1 MVNLAE
7 DLNGSGAVRHRGAP
21 VLTAPLL
28 APPPL
33 PAEPAPPRVAV
44 LLNARARKV
53 TPRVLRALSHVV
65 PRSDLYLSRSPLDAQ
80 RIARTILSRGYDTV
94 FCGGGDGTFIGFAD
108 EILSEAER
116 AHASAPRFGVL
127 KLGTGNGLAALVQA
141 SPLKDGGVVDDVRR
155 AREGAIPG
163 YRPLELLKVEGRRAQ
178 FAGLGV
184 DARLLNDYLDLKS
197 KVQGTWGHWALTG
210 ARGYALTVGL
220 RTLPHALVRRLSEQV
235 EVRNSAQ
242 VPAYRLDPNGRVI
255 EELAPGALLYRG
267 PAMVVA
273 AGTIP
278 FYGYALR
285 MFPFAGRR
293 PGHLHLR
300 LGTVNPLA
308 AVANLRALWRGEWF
322 PPTIHDFHAVA
333 VSVKAARPMPLQIGG
348 DAAGERTSVE
358 FRMSS
363 KRLELV
369 DWSQPACA

>member
-1 MVNLAE
+1 MLVQPSTE
-7 DLNGSGAVRHRGAP
+7 P
-21 VLTAPLL
+21 V
-28 APPPL
+28 
-33 PAEPAPPRVAV
+33 EPSAPRVAV
-44 LLNARARKV
+44 LLNARARRV
-53 TPRVLRALSHVV
+53 TPRVVRALSHVV
-65 PRSDLYLSRSPLDAQ
+65 PRADLYLSRSPKDAR
-80 RIARTILSRGYDTV
+80 RIARDIVVRGYDTV

-108 EILSEAER
+108 EILSQAER

-127 KLGTGNGLAALVQA
+127 KLGTGNGLAALVHA
-141 SPLKDGGVVDDVRR
+141 SSLKDGGVMDDVRR
-155 AREGAIPG
+155 ACEGAVPG

-178 FAGLGV
+178 FAGLGM
-184 DARLLNDYLDLKS
+184 DARLLNDYLGLKS
-197 KVQGTWGHWALTG
+197 TVQGTWGHWALTG
-210 ARGYALTVGL
+210 SRGYALTVGL
-220 RTLPHALVRRLSEQV
+220 RTLPYALTHRLAQEV
-235 EVRNSAQ
+235 EVRNAADA
-242 VPAYRLDPNGRVI
+242 PAYRLDTSGLAV

-267 PAMVVA
+267 PAMMVA
-273 AGTIP
+273 ASTIP

-308 AVANLRALWRGEWF
+308 AVVNVRALWRGEWF
-322 PPTIHDFHAVA
+322 PRNIHDFHAVA
-333 VSVKAARPMPLQIGG
+333 VSVVAKQPMPLQIGG

>member
-1 MVNLAE
+1 MLAHPSTGTPI
-7 DLNGSGAVRHRGAP
+7 DLGQ
-21 VLTAPLL
+21 TAI
-28 APPPL
+28 
-33 PAEPAPPRVAV
+33 PRVAV

-53 TPRVLRALSHVV
+53 TPRVVRALSHVV
-65 PRSDLYLSRSPLDAQ
+65 PRSDLYLSRSPKDAR
-80 RIARTILSRGYDTV
+80 RIARDILSRGYDTV

-116 AHASAPRFGVL
+116 VQSLAPRFGVL
-127 KLGTGNGLAALVQA
+127 KLGTGNGLAALVHA
-141 SPLKDGGVVDDVRR
+141 SPLKDGGVLDDVRR
-155 AREGAIPG
+155 ACEGAIPG
-163 YRPLELLKVEGRRAQ
+163 YRPLELLKVDGRRAQ

-184 DARLLNDYLDLKS
+184 DARLLNDYLGLKS

-210 ARGYALTVGL
+210 SRGYALTVGL
-220 RTLPHALVRRLSEQV
+220 RTLPHAFTHRLSQEV
-235 EVRNSAQ
+235 EVRNAAD
-242 VPAYRLDPNGRVI
+242 VAAYRLDPSGTAV

-267 PAMVVA
+267 PAMIVA
-273 AGTIP
+273 ASTIP

-308 AVANLRALWRGEWF
+308 AVANVRALWRGEWF
-322 PPTIHDFHAVA
+322 PPNIHDFHAVA
-333 VSVKAARPMPLQIGG
+333 VSVQAARPMPLQIGG

-363 KRLELV
+363 KRVELV